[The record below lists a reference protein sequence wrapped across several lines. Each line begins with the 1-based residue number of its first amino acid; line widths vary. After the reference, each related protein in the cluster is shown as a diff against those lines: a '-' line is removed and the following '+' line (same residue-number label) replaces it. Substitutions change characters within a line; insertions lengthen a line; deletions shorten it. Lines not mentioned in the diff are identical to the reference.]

1 MKRKANY
8 MQETKV
14 RIQTSH
20 VIQTLKA
27 FITEVKLTEGNET
40 HKAISSSN
48 NPMHKQFVE
57 LILRNAN
64 ANEEHQVNQ
73 EYQRSEKSSA
83 YFEKA

>member
-14 RIQTSH
+14 RTRTSH
-20 VIQTLKA
+20 VIRTLKA
-27 FITEVKLTEGNET
+27 FITKAKITEGNET

-48 NPMHKQFVE
+48 NHMH
-57 LILRNAN
+57 
-64 ANEEHQVNQ
+64 NEEHQVNQ
-73 EYQRSEKSSA
+73 EYQRREKSSA

>member
-27 FITEVKLTEGNET
+27 FITGVKLTEGNET

-48 NPMHKQFVE
+48 SPMHKQFVE

-73 EYQRSEKSSA
+73 EYQRNEKSSA